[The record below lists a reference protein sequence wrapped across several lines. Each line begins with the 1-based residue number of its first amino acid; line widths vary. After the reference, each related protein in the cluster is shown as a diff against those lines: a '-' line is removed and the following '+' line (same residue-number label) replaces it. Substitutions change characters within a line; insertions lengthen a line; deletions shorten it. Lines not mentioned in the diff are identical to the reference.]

1 MKMQEGLFDFIDK
14 EESEPFH
21 LYSMLCP
28 GHSSSKEEARLIT
41 LNTVES
47 VHETY
52 AGEWGDERHLVTD
65 EFLRFDGSSSSLSS
79 LLHDEISPDSNKRYI
94 RERAPTGT
102 DNDGRRLRWSRSLQD
117 AIGSQECADA
127 LSLVTVDA
135 TSDGQTSFIDFP
147 DDITTSCLHA
157 LVAALSIAPQVCSIG
172 LVPEVQATNLEA
184 QWITQSGITEDRPF
198 FDVGLT
204 GKDQVVAV
212 SDSGL
217 DVDSC
222 YFMNDGGDVRKDG
235 SVDMTQ
241 RKVVQYVPF
250 ADSSDYRGGHG
261 THVVGTVL
269 GHRSDDGQSE
279 RDGAANGV
287 AKDAKGETYVPVF
300 GRR

>member
-1 MKMQEGLFDFIDK
+1 
-14 EESEPFH
+14 
-21 LYSMLCP
+21 
-28 GHSSSKEEARLIT
+28 
-41 LNTVES
+41 
-47 VHETY
+47 
-52 AGEWGDERHLVTD
+52 
-65 EFLRFDGSSSSLSS
+65 
-79 LLHDEISPDSNKRYI
+79 
-94 RERAPTGT
+94 
-102 DNDGRRLRWSRSLQD
+102 
-117 AIGSQECADA
+117 
-127 LSLVTVDA
+127 
-135 TSDGQTSFIDFP
+135 
-147 DDITTSCLHA
+147 
-157 LVAALSIAPQVCSIG
+157 

-222 YFMNDGGDVRKDG
+222 YFINDGGDVRKDG

-300 GRR
+300 AEMICITNIHPTAVSANVMETRVAYHLYYIYNCIFFFSNQ